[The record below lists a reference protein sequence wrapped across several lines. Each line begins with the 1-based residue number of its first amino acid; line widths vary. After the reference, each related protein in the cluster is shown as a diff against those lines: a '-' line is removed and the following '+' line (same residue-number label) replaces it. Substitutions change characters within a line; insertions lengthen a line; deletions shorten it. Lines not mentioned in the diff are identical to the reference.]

1 MSNNVPAIRK
11 ETEFAL
17 LAFMEIPSNIKQ
29 QLTTR
34 YTFDSKIF
42 TVLAQVHSGPL
53 LIGPFY
59 CINAQFSLLISKTWP
74 LVVDIR
80 HVTCAEKHLSGVQ
93 SKL

>member
-1 MSNNVPAIRK
+1 MSNNVAAILRK

-29 QLTTR
+29 QLTT
-34 YTFDSKIF
+34 S
-42 TVLAQVHSGPL
+42 
-53 LIGPFY
+53 
-59 CINAQFSLLISKTWP
+59 NAQFWLLISKTWP

-80 HVTCAEKHLSGVQ
+80 HVTCAEKHLIGVQ